1 MGDER
6 GKRRGGYSELI
17 WVLRERMA
25 QGLKVRLT
33 SKTSKLSRS
42 DYWVGKEKTDPK
54 QYLGEKAR
62 RDTKSHRPFTTR
74 LNLPQV
80 C

>member
-1 MGDER
+1 MGGGGDE
-6 GKRRGGYSELI
+6 RRGGYSELI

-25 QGLKVRLT
+25 QRLKVRLT
-33 SKTSKLSRS
+33 SKTSKLFSS
-42 DYWVGKEKTDPK
+42 DYWVGKGKTDPK

-62 RDTKSHRPFTTR
+62 KTQNHTAH
-74 LNLPQV
+74 LLLQV

>member
-1 MGDER
+1 MKGGGE
-6 GKRRGGYSELI
+6 RRGGYSELI

-33 SKTSKLSRS
+33 IKTSKLFRS
-42 DYWVGKEKTDPK
+42 DYWVGKENTDPK
-54 QYLGEKAR
+54 QYLGAKAR
-62 RDTKSHRPFTTR
+62 RDTKSHCPFTTR